1 MLLKAKYVFPV
12 SDVPIENGAVLVEG
26 NIIKEVGRCSD
37 LRIHHPHEEVMDLGQ
52 AALIPGF
59 VNLHT
64 RLERT
69 LLRGIVA
76 DEPYAKWLY
85 TTMKLRRRL
94 NVQDRADS
102 CMLGCL
108 EALRCGTTTIAD
120 IAEGSGSLK
129 AASETGI
136 RAVVFRETVA
146 VDGQRIGFAINQA
159 KREIAGWQD
168 SVASDRVRVGITPG
182 QTFDTHPK
190 IFREIATLSR
200 DMNIPL
206 TLHLAGSIEEQEFIE
221 RGKSVYHMHDPGVV
235 ESEYAEIAPW
245 LPFGVSPVK
254 YALNWG
260 AFESDDVSVIHGIHV
275 SDDDINI
282 LKSHRVGI
290 CSCPG
295 SEAQLGM
302 GAAPLV
308 EYLKAGL
315 NVGFGTDSPAATEA
329 CDMLNE
335 MRFSMLL
342 NRAITTRNYIR
353 SSTVLR
359 LGTLGGAKVLG
370 LDDKIGTLEA
380 GKIADIVAVSLAR
393 TNQILEMNP
402 TSALVNRCVGADVL
416 MTMVDGKILYD
427 HGEYKTNID
436 LEVLRNRLRVARDK
450 VSKPL

>member
-1 MLLKAKYVFPV
+1 M
-12 SDVPIENGAVLVEG
+12 
-26 NIIKEVGRCSD
+26 
-37 LRIHHPHEEVMDLGQ
+37 
-52 AALIPGF
+52 
-59 VNLHT
+59 
-64 RLERT
+64 
-69 LLRGIVA
+69 
-76 DEPYAKWLY
+76 
-85 TTMKLRRRL
+85 
-94 NVQDRADS
+94 
-102 CMLGCL
+102 
-108 EALRCGTTTIAD
+108 
-120 IAEGSGSLK
+120 
-129 AASETGI
+129 
-136 RAVVFRETVA
+136 
-146 VDGQRIGFAINQA
+146 
-159 KREIAGWQD
+159 
-168 SVASDRVRVGITPG
+168 
-182 QTFDTHPK
+182 
-190 IFREIATLSR
+190 
-200 DMNIPL
+200 
-206 TLHLAGSIEEQEFIE
+206 
-221 RGKSVYHMHDPGVV
+221 
-235 ESEYAEIAPW
+235 
-245 LPFGVSPVK
+245 
-254 YALNWG
+254 
-260 AFESDDVSVIHGIHV
+260 
-275 SDDDINI
+275 
-282 LKSHRVGI
+282 
-290 CSCPG
+290 
-295 SEAQLGM
+295 
-302 GAAPLV
+302 V